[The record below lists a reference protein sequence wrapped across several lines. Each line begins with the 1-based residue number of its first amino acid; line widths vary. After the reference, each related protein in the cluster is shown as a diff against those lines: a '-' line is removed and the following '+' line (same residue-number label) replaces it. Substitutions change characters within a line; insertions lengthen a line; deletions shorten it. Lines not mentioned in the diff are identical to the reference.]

1 VGKNR
6 SSLHTSVLSFPQ
18 VVCLHASC
26 MARYDPALRDQSAA
40 YIRAQVMYM
49 CFGNFV
55 VQAPIVWHALFL
67 RAL

>member
-1 VGKNR
+1 MGKKG

-40 YIRAQVMYM
+40 YIRAPVMYM

-55 VQAPIVWHALFL
+55 VQVPIVWHAQLL
-67 RAL
+67 HAL